1 MLFFSFLLSCLA
13 TQENCTLLSDGIVLS
28 KYYLKNCNACT
39 RLTPIYEEIKSRAEK
54 AQINIKFREI
64 ECGSCE
70 CNGISSFPT
79 MEITR
84 DKESMA
90 SLVGYKDYHSIS
102 DWLNTALALED
113 DVFGSHIEHV
123 EGLVKSLTAADF
135 VAGFDGQW
143 LLLFYENNKDA
154 NRTIF
159 NEIAKAYK
167 DKLTVA
173 EINSKEAVSI
183 SARYNITEYP
193 TILAINHG
201 TPVPFTGKNN
211 FANIS
216 AFAERLF
223 LPAFQH
229 INYKDLKELSKEHKN
244 GEPIFVVLYKNFEL
258 ASFYFNELSQ
268 QFKFKALIYRS
279 DDPAIF
285 AAAGHYPKDIAD
297 FETGPEHDQMVYL
310 SVYKNSSF
318 FTAQS
323 KLNKMHELV
332 EWIFHAHFPHVTN
345 IDNDNFYTVFHGIKP
360 VVLLI
365 TSDQRFLESFNRV
378 SATWHLGT
386 VASNI
391 IFATIDPIEYP
402 MFKKQVLPNA
412 KDPAIAFYDP
422 VLSQWYYDPVKMT
435 EESFNKS
442 VIKMIDLYFNKKLP
456 AYPPKNK
463 RYSRYA
469 IGALVIALA
478 IFAYK
483 LRSIRNKVD

>member
-1 MLFFSFLLSCLA
+1 MEENCSLLS
-13 TQENCTLLSDGIVLS
+13 NGIVLS
-28 KYYLKNCNACT
+28 KYYLKNCAACT
-39 RLTPIYEEIKSRAEK
+39 RLTPIYEEIKSKAEK

-90 SLVGYKDYHSIS
+90 SMVGYKDYHSIS
-102 DWLNTALALED
+102 DWLNTALALEG
-113 DVFGSHIEHV
+113 DVFGNHIEHV
-123 EGLVKSLTAADF
+123 EGLVKALTTEDF
-135 VAGFDGQW
+135 IAGFDGQW
-143 LLLFYENNKDA
+143 MLLFYEDAKDV

-159 NEIAKAYK
+159 KELAKAYK
-167 DKLTVA
+167 DKISIA
-173 EINSKEAVSI
+173 EIDSKEAESI
-183 SARYNITEYP
+183 AARYNVTEYP

-211 FANIS
+211 FANLS

-229 INYKDLKELSKEHKN
+229 ITYKELKEVSREHRN
-244 GEPIFVVLYKNFEL
+244 GEPMFIVLYKNFEL
-258 ASFYFNELSQ
+258 ASFYFNELAQ

-279 DDPAIF
+279 DDPAVF
-285 AAAGHYPKDIAD
+285 AAAGSYPKDIKE
-297 FETGPEHDQMVYL
+297 FENGPEHNQMVYL

-318 FTAQS
+318 FIAQS
-323 KLNKMHELV
+323 KLDRMHELV

-360 VVLLI
+360 VVLLL
-365 TSDQRFLESFNRV
+365 TSNQQYLESFNRL

-402 MFKKQVLPNA
+402 MFKSQVLPKA
-412 KDPAIAFYDP
+412 KDPAVAFYDP
-422 VLSQWYYDPVKMT
+422 VLSQWYYQPVKIT
-435 EESFNKS
+435 EETFNKT
-442 VIKMIDLYFNKKLP
+442 VMKMIDLYFNKKLP
-456 AYPPKNK
+456 VYPAKSSGYNM
-463 RYSRYA
+463 YA
-469 IGALVIALA
+469 IGALVIALGV
-478 IFAYK
+478 FVYK
-483 LRSIRNKVD
+483 LQAIRNKVD